1 MRLLMNDEM
10 RLVNHGEP
18 DAESLVEWFESGS
31 LAPSSRAETDGYV
44 QYANRPPGLSSKAFS
59 NLRMEVYVERAFLDC
74 SICLERFVE
83 GEELIQLSCR
93 HRFHPDCLEPW
104 AKIYI
109 WSLGSVGSKKLTS
122 HLKFRSWQILEGV
135 SKKFLTCKDDTR
147 MGLNKAMSTPATGPA
162 WEQPLISIDLD
173 LKYEVTGSHECGMA

>member
-1 MRLLMNDEM
+1 MIGSSIYGASLASTLDRLSLTRNDQLPGVVLQARARLQERLRGISPSGNRLVTQCAIDGAAKLMTSQGMRLLMNDEM

-104 AKIYI
+104 AKIC
-109 WSLGSVGSKKLTS
+109 G
-122 HLKFRSWQILEGV
+122 
-135 SKKFLTCKDDTR
+135 
-147 MGLNKAMSTPATGPA
+147 
-162 WEQPLISIDLD
+162 
-173 LKYEVTGSHECGMA
+173 ECPYCRTTI